1 MRWKDRTR
9 GTVFFLC
16 VEKFF
21 KVSETETETEGNRL
35 RSVFQI
41 QAKWTRVV
49 TQLDHYNI
57 INFIVLVVNRKWE
70 SVTNKSVP

>member
-1 MRWKDRTR
+1 MELYFSFALRN
-9 GTVFFLC
+9 
-16 VEKFF
+16 
-21 KVSETETETEGNRL
+21 VSETETETEGNRL

-57 INFIVLVVNRKWE
+57 IDFIVLVVNRKWE